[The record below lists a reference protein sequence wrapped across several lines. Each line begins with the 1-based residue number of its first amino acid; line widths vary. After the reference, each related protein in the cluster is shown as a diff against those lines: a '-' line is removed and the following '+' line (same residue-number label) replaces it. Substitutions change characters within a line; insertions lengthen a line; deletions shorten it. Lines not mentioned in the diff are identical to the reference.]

1 MGNVKIR
8 KMVQGA
14 MIAAIFGALSIFNTY
29 TGSMFDIFICYGMV
43 IPLVWYSYTYRLQ
56 DGLLVSL
63 IAMIVIMITGLP
75 FFAISSFSS
84 CLIGVF
90 LGEALKRQASRGVLF
105 LGTLS
110 LTFFN
115 NILLYEVFAGLLNM
129 DLIAE
134 MKEMYMMMDNVFPS
148 ITQTFPLTSFLS
160 LAPLLLLMM
169 SFLEMYVIIL
179 LCQMVLSRFH
189 IPFPN
194 SFHIA
199 YMHLSRPIGGI
210 LTIMLVVSYV
220 LEHIYAMNNIY
231 ITYIYLISLLTLAV
245 EGLAFLSWLAILE
258 NKPRLIILAFLGMLI
273 PFINQ
278 MYVVIGIVDIFSDL
292 RTKLLYNKH
301 NEQ

>member
-43 IPLVWYSYTYRLQ
+43 IPLVWYSYTYCLQ

-63 IAMIVIMITGLP
+63 IAMIVIMIIGLP

-148 ITQTFPLTSFLS
+148 ITQTFPFL
-160 LAPLLLLMM
+160 
-169 SFLEMYVIIL
+169 
-179 LCQMVLSRFH
+179 
-189 IPFPN
+189 
-194 SFHIA
+194 
-199 YMHLSRPIGGI
+199 
-210 LTIMLVVSYV
+210 
-220 LEHIYAMNNIY
+220 
-231 ITYIYLISLLTLAV
+231 
-245 EGLAFLSWLAILE
+245 
-258 NKPRLIILAFLGMLI
+258 
-273 PFINQ
+273 
-278 MYVVIGIVDIFSDL
+278 L
-292 RTKLLYNKH
+292 R
-301 NEQ
+301 